1 MRTAAKFIFQFQIR
15 DGFQDQF
22 KKSFEPIELEG
33 KLKEEEYD
41 TENVTVQIVELSTDE
56 IAKSNNW
63 IGANRP
69 VYEGEQSDEE
79 ESGSEEEEEEQ
90 IPGFTVTSTKP
101 SKKKPAT
108 KVENSTENGDAEGT
122 TDDSKP
128 KKKFKKIP
136 EEIKSKRALGQYFAK
151 RATNSLKHSKAY
163 QMKNKL
169 EGNRNRKKARAVKE
183 KQTKL
188 QNKREK
194 HKKNSTKPTKPTK
207 KTKPERKPKGKGHK
221 K

>member
-1 MRTAAKFIFQFQIR
+1 MVDSIRSQIK

-22 KKSFEPIELEG
+22 KKSFAPIELEG
-33 KLKEEEYD
+33 ELKEQEYD

-56 IAKSNNW
+56 IAKENNW

-69 VYEGEQSDEE
+69 VYEGEQSSDN
-79 ESGSEEEEEEQ
+79 ESGSEEDASEEE

-101 SKKKPAT
+101 LKKSTAKA
-108 KVENSTENGDAEGT
+108 NSTGDGGEEDTVDEN
-122 TDDSKP
+122 KP

-136 EEIKSKRALGQYFAK
+136 EDIKSKRALGQFFAK

-163 QMKNKL
+163 QMKNRL
-169 EGNRNRKKARAVKE
+169 ERNKNKKKARIEKE
-183 KQTKL
+183 KRVKL

-194 HKKNSTKPTKPTK
+194 HKKNSTKTSKEP
-207 KTKPERKPKGKGHK
+207 KTSKTNKMSKKGKNHRK
-221 K
+221 

>member
-1 MRTAAKFIFQFQIR
+1 MREQQLNLFQFQIK

-69 VYEGEQSDEE
+69 VYEGEQSGEEE
-79 ESGSEEEEEEQ
+79 ESSSEEEEEEQ

-101 SKKKPAT
+101 SKKKKPT
-108 KVENSTENGDAEGT
+108 TEVENSTENGDTEGT

-169 EGNRNRKKARAVKE
+169 EGNKNRKKARVEKE
-183 KQTKL
+183 KRIKL

-194 HKKNSTKPTKPTK
+194 HKKNSIKSVK
-207 KTKPERKPKGKGHK
+207 KTKTEKKQKGRNHK